1 MIKKRIYMLMGITS
15 IFALFKS
22 ILSVA
27 FALMLKKFLEYFET
41 GSLEEVYGQ
50 VVWAVLFLLFYF
62 IVEIAYNYFES
73 NFIREKIAL
82 LKINSMN
89 LVLNKNLL
97 FFNKHHSGE
106 YLSMFT
112 NDTKALEDDYY
123 GNIFEC
129 ISMGFNLFISIVVLI
144 YLNSILGIV
153 SVLCS
158 FLSLIIPVIISNQLN
173 IFRGKYSKK
182 QDYLTRKTKSIL
194 DGFETIKMY
203 DVENL
208 ALQEYAES
216 VQDVEHNN
224 QILKFAIK
232 SSAAVGRFMGYMV
245 FFVIIFTGLFLS
257 IQGEITFGILM
268 ASIQLSNNLVTP
280 IVMGVQ
286 TVAKIKSVKNIRNK
300 FSGLEEEQT
309 QNGKDKNVTF
319 EHSVLLKDVSFSYDN
334 ESVVLQNITMEIEKR
349 KKYAIV
355 GMSGSGKSTLGK
367 ILMGV
372 YDQYTGEILYD
383 DNNICQFNAEAVAKL
398 YSVISQDI
406 FMLDDTIEKNVSFYK
421 SISADRIE
429 KALREVQLSQFIDM
443 KSNIGENGV
452 LLSGGEKQRLA
463 LARAFTSDCPI
474 ILMDEATS
482 QLDNEN
488 MYKIENLV
496 LDSEKTVISITH
508 RLVKKVLQKYD
519 KIYIMS
525 KGQIVEQGSF
535 DELIA
540 EKGLLYSLYY
550 IYGD

>member
-1 MIKKRIYMLMGITS
+1 MIKKSVYMLMGITS
-15 IFALFKS
+15 IFAVFKS

-41 GSLEEVYGQ
+41 GTLEEVYGQ

-62 IVEIAYNYFES
+62 TVEIAYNYFES
-73 NFIREKIAL
+73 NFIREKVAL
-82 LKINSMN
+82 LKINTMN
-89 LVLNKNLL
+89 SVLNKNLL

-123 GNIFEC
+123 GNVFEC

-153 SVLCS
+153 SVACS
-158 FLSLIIPVIISNQLN
+158 FLSLVIPVFISNQLN

-203 DVENL
+203 DVESL

-232 SSAAVGRFMGYMV
+232 SSTAVGRFMGYMV

-257 IQGEITFGILM
+257 IQEKITFGVLM

-309 QNGKDKNVTF
+309 QNGKKKSVTF

-334 ESVVLQNITMEIEKR
+334 EIAVLQNITMEIEKG

-383 DNNICQFNAEAVAKL
+383 DDNICQYNTEAVAKL

>member
-1 MIKKRIYMLMGITS
+1 MIKKRVYMLKGITS
-15 IFALFKS
+15 IFALFNS
-22 ILSVA
+22 ILSVV
-27 FALMLKKFLEYFET
+27 FALILKKILEYFET
-41 GSLEEVYGQ
+41 GSLEEIYGQ
-50 VVWAVLFLLFYF
+50 VVWAVVFLMFYLV
-62 IVEIAYNYFES
+62 VEISYNYFES

-82 LKINSMN
+82 LKINTMSS
-89 LVLNKNLL
+89 VLKKNLL
-97 FFNKHHSGE
+97 FYNKHHSGE
-106 YLSMFT
+106 YLSMFS

-173 IFRGKYSKK
+173 IFREKYSKK
-182 QDYLTRKTKSIL
+182 QDYLTRRTKSIL

-208 ALQEYAES
+208 ALKEYAES
-216 VQDVEHNN
+216 VHDVEHHN

-232 SSAAVGRFMGYMV
+232 SSAVVGRFMGYMD

-257 IQGEITFGILM
+257 IQGEITFGVLM

-300 FSGLEEEQT
+300 FSGMEEDQI
-309 QNGKDKNVTF
+309 QNGNEKSVTF
-319 EHSVLLKDVSFSYDN
+319 KHSVLLKNISFSYDDGY
-334 ESVVLQNITMEIEKR
+334 EVLQNITMEIEKG

-355 GMSGSGKSTLGK
+355 GVNGSGKSTLGK
-367 ILMGV
+367 ILMGI
-372 YDQYTGEILYD
+372 YAQYTGEILYD
-383 DNNICQFNAEAVAKL
+383 NNNICEFNAESVTKL
-398 YSVISQDI
+398 YSVINQDI

-421 SISADRIE
+421 SIPKEKIE
-429 KALREVQLSQFIDM
+429 KALEEMQLSQFINM
-443 KSNIGENGV
+443 KNNIGENGV

-496 LDSEKTVISITH
+496 LNSDKTVISITH

-525 KGQIVEQGSF
+525 KGKIVEQGSF

>member
-1 MIKKRIYMLMGITS
+1 
-15 IFALFKS
+15 
-22 ILSVA
+22 
-27 FALMLKKFLEYFET
+27 
-41 GSLEEVYGQ
+41 
-50 VVWAVLFLLFYF
+50 
-62 IVEIAYNYFES
+62 
-73 NFIREKIAL
+73 
-82 LKINSMN
+82 
-89 LVLNKNLL
+89 
-97 FFNKHHSGE
+97 
-106 YLSMFT
+106 
-112 NDTKALEDDYY
+112 
-123 GNIFEC
+123 
-129 ISMGFNLFISIVVLI
+129 
-144 YLNSILGIV
+144 
-153 SVLCS
+153 
-158 FLSLIIPVIISNQLN
+158 
-173 IFRGKYSKK
+173 
-182 QDYLTRKTKSIL
+182 
-194 DGFETIKMY
+194 
-203 DVENL
+203 
-208 ALQEYAES
+208 
-216 VQDVEHNN
+216 
-224 QILKFAIK
+224 
-232 SSAAVGRFMGYMV
+232 
-245 FFVIIFTGLFLS
+245 
-257 IQGEITFGILM
+257 
-268 ASIQLSNNLVTP
+268 
-280 IVMGVQ
+280 
-286 TVAKIKSVKNIRNK
+286 
-300 FSGLEEEQT
+300 
-309 QNGKDKNVTF
+309 
-319 EHSVLLKDVSFSYDN
+319 
-334 ESVVLQNITMEIEKR
+334 MEIEKR